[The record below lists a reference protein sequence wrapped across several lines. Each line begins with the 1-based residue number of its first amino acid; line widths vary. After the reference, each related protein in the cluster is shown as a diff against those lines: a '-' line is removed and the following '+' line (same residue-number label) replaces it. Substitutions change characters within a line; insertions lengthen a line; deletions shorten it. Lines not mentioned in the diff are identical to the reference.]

1 MIDKEL
7 AMKLRKQGLTY
18 KQVADTVGC
27 SVEWCK
33 KNLVGV
39 KQEYTVADGQVEA
52 KMAAIAILEDA
63 LLKLRGI

>member
-7 AMKLRKQGLTY
+7 ANKLRKQGLTY
-18 KQVADTVGC
+18 KQVANTVGC

-39 KQEYTVADGQVEA
+39 KQEYAVSDGQVEA

-63 LLKLRGI
+63 LTKLRSI

>member
-7 AMKLRKQGLTY
+7 AVKLRKQGLTY

-39 KQEYTVADGQVEA
+39 KQEYAVADGQVDA

-63 LLKLRGI
+63 LARLRGI

>member
-7 AMKLRKQGLTY
+7 ANKLRKQGLTY

-33 KNLVGV
+33 KNLKGT
-39 KQEYTVADGQVEA
+39 KQEFAVADGQVEA

-63 LLKLRGI
+63 LMKLRGI

>member
-1 MIDKEL
+1 MIDREL
-7 AMKLRKQGLTY
+7 ANKLRKQGLTY
-18 KQVADTVGC
+18 KQVAETIGC

-39 KQEYTVADGQVEA
+39 KQEYAVADGQVEA

-63 LLKLRGI
+63 LMKLRSL